1 MKSRPSSS
9 SVRFGSVWKER
20 KEDAVGAVFPF
31 RFLWTWQALFIQT
44 FFRITNFDM
53 FSVMFWFW
61 INLACFFCFFSFFVN
76 TLSRYLEHGC
86 LRLRPVEHKQVPGV
100 SVSSYHILLTAKS
113 FHHSQSK
120 GVERFCGCRVSK
132 SCTVKAPVRSP
143 DNIAATCGVKCTFD
157 CGGKVLEFLTQCCA
171 NNQCSHQNSIQNWI
185 LQQDDFVPRPVYK
198 NYKNQ
203 WQTFSLSYFVL
214 SAINNNIIS
223 ICLSGSTAAKPF
235 ETQKK

>member
-9 SVRFGSVWKER
+9 SVRFSLER
-20 KEDAVGAVFPF
+20 KKRRWRRPSVPFSLPVNLTSIVHANIFQNNKFWHVF
-31 RFLWTWQALFIQT
+31 RHFLILNKSGLF
-44 FFRITNFDM
+44 
-53 FSVMFWFW
+53 
-61 INLACFFCFFSFFVN
+61 FFCFFSFFVS

-100 SVSSYHILLTAKS
+100 SVSSSHILLTAKS

-132 SCTVKAPVRSP
+132 SCTVKAAVRSS
-143 DNIAATCGVKCTFD
+143 DNIAATCGAKCTFD

-185 LQQDDFVPRPVYK
+185 IQQDDFVPRPVYK
-198 NYKNQ
+198 NSKNQ
-203 WQTFSLSYFVL
+203 WQAFSLSYFVL
-214 SAINNNIIS
+214 SAINNKIIS